1 MSAYLNSSKIFLCFV
16 QFWISLTT
24 TSCWMFHTTPSRRLS
39 PPPLFTH
46 HHKSS
51 LQAITS
57 GIDSNTFVDG
67 LRVQKIPVPALASA
81 LNVPEMFYY
90 EISDWQWWDKV
101 SATGEANAATN
112 PTPPSSSSSSSSS
125 GGYVVGSFTYG
136 AKLWPACLAVALG
149 MIRDASLLQ
158 GLSVLDVG
166 CGVGLATFTA
176 ASVGARQ
183 GDPSSPYPHITTL
196 YRTTPR

>member
-1 MSAYLNSSKIFLCFV
+1 MYHFQNFPQKLLFFCSFWLSTTCWMYPTSS
-16 QFWISLTT
+16 SLHRFQWNLPATT
-24 TSCWMFHTTPSRRLS
+24 TGADG
-39 PPPLFTH
+39 
-46 HHKSS
+46 SS
-51 LQAITS
+51 S
-57 GIDSNTFVDG
+57 FVDG

-81 LNVPEMFYY
+81 LNVKEMFYY

-101 SATGEANAATN
+101 SATGEANAVTN
-112 PTPPSSSSSSSSS
+112 PTPPSSSTRSPPSSSATS

-136 AKLWPACLAVALG
+136 AKLWPACLAVAMG

-183 GDPSSPYPHITTL
+183 GDPLGLNPLSSTL
-196 YRTTPR
+196 YRTNGNVMGG